1 MTDIQRSR
9 ADDRALETPGGGAVR
24 RTSSSLIALTGLLGA
39 LAGCAT
45 APIRPAE
52 IAHDDYAYAKRYLTW
67 FIEQEMSKHDVT
79 GLSIALVDDQQVVW
93 ARGFGFADKARNLP
107 AAPETVYRVGSISK
121 LFTAT
126 AAMQLAERGKLDID
140 RPLATYLPGFSIKSR
155 FPEAGPITP
164 RTLMTH
170 HAGLPSNRLKGSR
183 GRNLVAFSGLASE
196 LSDEFV
202 AYPPNFMFA
211 YSNLG
216 MTLLGEAVG
225 QVSGLGFSAYV
236 ERELLQ
242 PLGMGRSSISS
253 AAEAP
258 LMAKPY
264 DRGKPVEE
272 PGIRN
277 LPAGGLNTSVLDLS
291 HLLAMVFA
299 GGRFGAHQLIT
310 EETLAEMLRPQNA
323 DVPLDLE
330 FRIGLGWFLMP
341 MGLPNAGPVV
351 SHGGDVINYH
361 SQLVA
366 LPQHKLGVIVL
377 SNSASSAET
386 VRRVATEALKLAL
399 ETKTGIRQPR
409 PPEAT
414 SEDETPPSAEERRAA
429 VGAYVTGAGLVRVTD
444 EAGELR
450 VSIAGKVAR
459 LAHFPSGHLKPKFK
473 LWGVIPVESPLTSVA
488 FSVASLGGREVLI
501 GTKNGQ
507 SRIFGEKVAPSPL
520 PPELER
526 YLGTYELANL
536 GVGEWLIFRS
546 IRVEYHDGFLLAD
559 LAGRSPEDFAKL
571 VLLPV
576 SSHEA
581 IIAGLGRGFGE
592 TIHFRTGAE
601 GAVISFSGLEFKKTP
616 KP

>member
-1 MTDIQRSR
+1 MT
-9 ADDRALETPGGGAVR
+9 LETPGDAAVR
-24 RTSSSLIALTGLLGA
+24 RTSSSLVTLAGVLGA

-79 GLSIALVDDQQVVW
+79 GLSIALVDDQQLVW
-93 ARGFGFADKARNLP
+93 ARGFGFADKEQNLP
-107 AAPETVYRVGSISK
+107 AAAETVYRVGSISK

-155 FPEAGPITP
+155 FSEAGPITP

-170 HAGLPSNRLKGSR
+170 HAGLPSDRLKGSR
-183 GRNLVAFSGLASE
+183 GRNPVAFSSVVPE

-202 AYPPNFMFA
+202 AYPPNFLFA

-242 PLGMGRSSISS
+242 PLGMEHSSFSS

-258 LMAKPY
+258 MMAKPY

-323 DVPLDLE
+323 DVPLDLD
-330 FRIGLGWFLMP
+330 FRIGLSWFLMP
-341 MGLPNAGPVV
+341 MGLQNAGPVV

-386 VRRVATEALKLAL
+386 VRRVATESLKLAL

-409 PPEAT
+409 QPDAP
-414 SEDETPPSAEERRAA
+414 SEDETPPSAEERRAV

-444 EAGELR
+444 ESGELR
-450 VSIAGKVAR
+450 VSIAGKVSH

-473 LWGVIPVESPLTSVA
+473 LWGFIPVESGPLASVA
-488 FSVASLGGREVLI
+488 FSVANLGGREVLI

-507 SRIFGEKVAPSPL
+507 SRLFGEKVAPSPL
-520 PPELER
+520 PPELDR

-536 GVGEWLIFRS
+536 GVGEWPLVRS
-546 IRVEYHDGFLLAD
+546 IRIEYQDGFLLAD
-559 LAGRSPEDFAKL
+559 VAGKSSEDLSKI

-581 IIAGLGRGFGE
+581 VIAGLGRGFGE
-592 TIHFRTGAE
+592 TIHFRTVGEDAI
-601 GAVISFSGLEFKKTP
+601 VSYSGLELKKTS
-616 KP
+616 KR